1 VTLSRDLDISLQVE
15 SEAATSIGALAATVN
30 GNHSMPP
37 ACPSLTVTE
46 FKVLTRTRRPD
57 GPVPG
62 AGPLTEWRYVT
73 MTSQVANN
81 LT

>member
-1 VTLSRDLDISLQVE
+1 VTR
-15 SEAATSIGALAATVN
+15 
-30 GNHSMPP
+30 
-37 ACPSLTVTE
+37 TE
-46 FKVLTRTRRPD
+46 FKVLRLTRTRRPD

-62 AGPLTEWRYVT
+62 AGQLTEWGYVT